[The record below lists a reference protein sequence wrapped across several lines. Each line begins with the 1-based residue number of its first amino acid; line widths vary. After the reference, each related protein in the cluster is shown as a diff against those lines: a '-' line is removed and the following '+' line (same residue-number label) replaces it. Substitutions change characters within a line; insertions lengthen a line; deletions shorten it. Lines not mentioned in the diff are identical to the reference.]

1 MTANRAA
8 AAVQSGGAAIPA
20 AMLRRAR
27 DGGGEP
33 PRRVRQRS
41 ISGSACRVAQPRF
54 RRGERVVY
62 VREGSLAASAIVQ
75 QVHTDDPGEIYYT
88 ILLNGAER
96 QTPEGR
102 LRPETVE
109 LSSSDEDEVV
119 VTRSV
124 SREQRDRE
132 ARANAIDLDAAATQ
146 EAASPRPAGGGSR
159 GGGSGGGGSRG
170 GGSGGGGS
178 GGGSGGSRGG
188 GSGGGGGGGGGSRG
202 SGSSAFSAP
211 RTVSRG
217 AVAHTAAS
225 ASATSAASAASAAS
239 AVSAAS
245 AASDATHAVMGLGEL
260 LHGVDS
266 LLTKAALP
274 STPRSRLIDTS
285 LIGG

>member
-1 MTANRAA
+1 MPPNRAA

-33 PRRVRQRS
+33 PRRVRQRPT
-41 ISGSACRVAQPRF
+41 SGSACRVAQPKF

-62 VREGSLAASAIVQ
+62 VREGSFAASAIVQ

-146 EAASPRPAGGGSR
+146 EAASPRSAGGGSR
-159 GGGSGGGGSRG
+159 GGGSG
-170 GGSGGGGS
+170 

-188 GSGGGGGGGGGSRG
+188 GSGGGGGGGGGRSFDGCVSKGLRC
-202 SGSSAFSAP
+202 AELAP
-211 RTVSRG
+211 W
-217 AVAHTAAS
+217 
-225 ASATSAASAASAAS
+225 
-239 AVSAAS
+239 
-245 AASDATHAVMGLGEL
+245 
-260 LHGVDS
+260 
-266 LLTKAALP
+266 
-274 STPRSRLIDTS
+274 
-285 LIGG
+285 